1 VIHRLFLLFL
11 AFWLSA
17 SVPGQAEALRELK
30 WEDLVPKRITVE
42 NPLQHLNEGQKA
54 KLSFVLR
61 IRALKERLGLPDDSD
76 MVRKAEEQAGELEQ
90 EGVSIDRLIARNRA
104 LRETRRRRDESVVRE
119 LDGRLVRLAG
129 YVVPLEYAG
138 TRVTEFL
145 LVPFAGACVHVP
157 PPPPNQIVHVRLDN
171 GFENAGLYTPVRV
184 TGRLSAKG
192 ISRSLFLTDGT
203 LDISVAYSLQ
213 GNGVQPYGE

>member
-1 VIHRLFLLFL
+1 
-11 AFWLSA
+11 
-17 SVPGQAEALRELK
+17 
-30 WEDLVPKRITVE
+30 
-42 NPLQHLNEGQKA
+42 
-54 KLSFVLR
+54 
-61 IRALKERLGLPDDSD
+61 